1 MVCVD
6 LRLFVVCGVAVV
18 VVVAAV
24 DVVLLSHPI
33 TGLPGYYDF
42 CQSPRQG
49 CRTNQ
54 GALDWEYVDKK
65 RTLREGF

>member
-33 TGLPGYYDF
+33 ILQGFPDTMTFANPPGMGVILIREPY
-42 CQSPRQG
+42 
-49 CRTNQ
+49 
-54 GALDWEYVDKK
+54 LDWE
-65 RTLREGF
+65 